1 MRVLLIHANPFQRLL
16 AAPPETLGRLRSRLD
31 DLAETRIADP
41 FVGEDWR
48 SSIDHAVADF
58 RPDLIGFGLRAVEDV
73 ISLLPE
79 VRALRD
85 RVATLA
91 PDVPII
97 ANGTTSAHIAPAL
110 LADLE
115 IPWGITNDAAF
126 CRLVERAAG
135 GLDWR
140 SVGGLIPAARE
151 RDGMRTSFGGAF
163 LAWP

>member
-16 AAPPETLGRLRSRLD
+16 PAPPETLGQLRSRLG
-31 DLAETRIADP
+31 DLAETRIVDP
-41 FVGEDWR
+41 FAGDDWR
-48 SSIDHAVADF
+48 TKIDAAVADF
-58 RPDLIGFGLRAVEDV
+58 RPDLIGFGVRAVEDV

-85 RVATLA
+85 RVANLA
-91 PDVPII
+91 PDVPIV
-97 ANGTTSAHIAPAL
+97 ASGTTSPQIAPAL

-115 IPWGITNDAAF
+115 IPWGIVDDLAF
-126 CRLVERAAG
+126 RQLVERAAH

-140 SVGGLIPAARE
+140 SGAGLIRAARNG
-151 RDGMRTSFGGAF
+151 RSHTTFGGAF